1 MLASHDGAAQVDGGD
16 AVERNLGDLVEWRVA
31 AGDTHPDIVVKNVD
45 SPPTPLC
52 GLDHCREGRLL
63 GNISLERDAFSA
75 RHRDRFVGR
84 GKIVVDGHHLGAFL
98 SETQNRGTAIAQSL
112 ARRLARA
119 YDDGDLVF

>member
-75 RHRDRFVGR
+75 RHRDRFGGRPLPNPWPGDWPAPTMMAILFFRRMLTSVGKA
-84 GKIVVDGHHLGAFL
+84 G
-98 SETQNRGTAIAQSL
+98 
-112 ARRLARA
+112 
-119 YDDGDLVF
+119 